1 MPEAV
6 EIPSYFANRAPAAL
20 APFVVVAGSKNLSKD
35 I

>member
-6 EIPSYFANRAPAAL
+6 EIPSYFVNIAIAAL